1 MAYKALIDRF
11 DMERGDALT
20 LPLDTA
26 TELAAL
32 PCEIAAPVIHALL
45 VWFTGGEVAT
55 LPDPRDNALL
65 RRLVVHQTMNAQRR
79 ADYLASRRKNRLG
92 GDMSTHDDI
101 SDKYKNK
108 SKASEDVALDR
119 DEVNH
124 AACASS
130 PAGLSALSAEPA
142 DLAAPSKECT
152 AIYSHG
158 YFGSDIVENEL
169 FLDEPDGKP
178 PLCDLAMTKTRF
190 MADPVSAL
198 MEYPD
203 FNSETDKATFRNAL
217 IARQRT
223 DKAAFANIA
232 WGYVT
237 DAHRARL
244 NFINAIRKANVCA
257 SCGDDPY
264 FCSEKCQHSHLKHL
278 AAQYDKDFASDVF
291 TRNLLGRLKVLKP

>member
-130 PAGLSALSAEPA
+130 PAGLSALSADPA
-142 DLAAPSKECT
+142 DLAATDT
-152 AIYSHG
+152 AIYSAG
-158 YFGSDIVENEL
+158 CFSSDGIVDVFYEQ
-169 FLDEPDGKP
+169 DGES

-190 MADPVSAL
+190 MADPVTAL
-198 MEYPD
+198 MEYPE
-203 FNSETDKATFRNAL
+203 FGSETDKATFRNAL

-223 DKAAFANIA
+223 DKAAFVKIA

-244 NFINAIRKANVCA
+244 NFINAVRKANVCA
-257 SCGDDPY
+257 SCHVNDMCANGCP
-264 FCSEKCQHSHLKHL
+264 HSHLKHL
-278 AAQYDKDFASDVF
+278 AAQYDKDFATDVF
-291 TRNLLGRLKVLKP
+291 AKNLLGRLKVLKP

>member
-79 ADYLASRRKNRLG
+79 ADFLARQRSNRLCG
-92 GDMSTHDDI
+92 NVNHGQPRSTTVDQD
-101 SDKYKNK
+101 KNK

-124 AACASS
+124 AACAAS
-130 PAGLSALSAEPA
+130 PAGLSALQAEPA
-142 DLAAPSKECT
+142 DLAATDT
-152 AIYSHG
+152 AIYSAG
-158 YFGSDIVENEL
+158 YFGSDEIVDVFYEQ
-169 FLDEPDGKP
+169 DGKT

-203 FNSETDKATFRNAL
+203 FDSETDKATFRNAL
-217 IARQRT
+217 IARQRA
-223 DKAAFANIA
+223 DKAEFVNIA
-232 WGYVT
+232 WRYVA
-237 DAHRARL
+237 DAHNARVA
-244 NFINAIRKANVCA
+244 FIYAIRKANVCE
-257 SCGDDPY
+257 SCGGDPD
-264 FCSEKCQHSHLKHL
+264 FCSRKCPHSHLKHL
-278 AAQYDKDFASDVF
+278 AAQYEKDFASDVF
-291 TRNLLGRLKVLKP
+291 VKNLLGRLKVLKP